1 MQTIKVNIV
10 PNGKP
15 PVVYLSKSDV
25 GRQFRI
31 ELYEDDF
38 CLYTPTDAEYKLQGL
53 EWEETP
59 VIDNNSLLVTVTEK
73 MTERSGDYPAVLHIF
88 LGNSYITTQ
97 KIVLHIERGT

>member
-1 MQTIKVNIV
+1 MQTVKVNIV

-53 EWEETP
+53 GWEETP
-59 VIDNNSLLVTVTEK
+59 VIDDNSLLVTVTEK
-73 MTERSGDYPAVLHIF
+73 MTEKSGDYPAVLHIEW
-88 LGNSYITTQ
+88 NESCITTQ
-97 KIVLHIERGT
+97 RMILHIERGT

>member
-1 MQTIKVNIV
+1 MQTVKVNII

-53 EWEETP
+53 GWEETP
-59 VIDNNSLLVTVTEK
+59 VIDDNSLLVTVTEK
-73 MTERSGDYPAVLHIF
+73 MTEKSGDYPAVLHIEW
-88 LGNSYITTQ
+88 NESYITTQ

>member
-1 MQTIKVNIV
+1 MQKVKLNLIPQGV
-10 PNGKP
+10 P

-38 CLYTPTDAEYKLQGL
+38 CLHTPTDAAYKLQGFG
-53 EWEETP
+53 WEETP

-73 MTERSGDYPAVLHIF
+73 MTERPGDYPAVLHIDW
-88 LGNSYITTQ
+88 NKSHITTQ

>member
-1 MQTIKVNIV
+1 MQTIRLNII
-10 PNGKP
+10 PTGKP

-38 CLYTPTDAEYKLQGL
+38 CLYTQTDAEYKLQGL
-53 EWEETP
+53 GWEETP

-73 MTERSGDYPAVLHIF
+73 MTERSGDYPAVLHIYR
-88 LGNSYITTQ
+88 NKSRITTQ